1 MKLIAAFLVSFFS
14 ISCTLHH
21 YQIGNQPIKI
31 QEAPEWKE
39 KKKISLESKLPL
51 AEKSGKDNSIAT
63 SYNSGAIH
71 DYLRR
76 GCCIEI
82 QDQAG
87 LHVKYSTKV
96 KDDLLY
102 APTVFLWMFTLGII
116 PVFEK
121 IEADVKIEV
130 FDAANQHLLRE
141 YNYSINERAYNS
153 WLSIPISLILIPND
167 SFAHSFIHMFDYPQK
182 FIANR
187 FEKDFL
193 EDLSAGKFS
202 DSAISQTAKKNN
214 TSHSRIAILP
224 IKYQY
229 SKDIAVANAIR
240 DKVETVLVNK
250 NYTVVERVKL
260 DEILKE
266 LKLSQTGLTTSDQVK
281 IGNML
286 NASNLILGE
295 VIEVNRNDASL
306 EFSIRN
312 IDMETGKILWK
323 HEFSI
328 DEQELTPSLN
338 KAMKD
343 FDSKLKAQN

>member
-1 MKLIAAFLVSFFS
+1 MVIMKLATILLFFFFCMN
-14 ISCTLHH
+14 CTLHH
-21 YQIGNQPIKI
+21 YQIGNQPIKL
-31 QEAPEWKE
+31 QEASEWKE
-39 KKKISLESKLPL
+39 KKKISFESKYPL
-51 AEKSGKDNSIAT
+51 EEKSGKDNSIAT
-63 SYNSGAIH
+63 SYNSGGIR

-87 LHVKYSTKV
+87 LHIKYSTKV
-96 KDDLLY
+96 KDDLMY

-130 FDAANQHLLRE
+130 FDAANQQLLRE

-153 WLSIPISLILIPND
+153 WLTIPISLI
-167 SFAHSFIHMFDYPQK
+167 H
-182 FIANR
+182 
-187 FEKDFL
+187 FL

-202 DSAISQTAKKNN
+202 DSAISQTTKKSI

-229 SKDIAVANAIR
+229 SKDISVANAIR

-306 EFSIRN
+306 EFSADYHCARRP
-312 IDMETGKILWK
+312 
-323 HEFSI
+323 EFN
-328 DEQELTPSLN
+328 T
-338 KAMKD
+338 
-343 FDSKLKAQN
+343 KL

>member
-1 MKLIAAFLVSFFS
+1 MGKMKLIAAFLVSFFS

-21 YQIGNQPIKI
+21 YQIGNQPIKL

-130 FDAANQHLLRE
+130 FDAANQHLLDRK
-141 YNYSINERAYNS
+141 S
-153 WLSIPISLILIPND
+153 
-167 SFAHSFIHMFDYPQK
+167 
-182 FIANR
+182 
-187 FEKDFL
+187 
-193 EDLSAGKFS
+193 
-202 DSAISQTAKKNN
+202 
-214 TSHSRIAILP
+214 
-224 IKYQY
+224 
-229 SKDIAVANAIR
+229 
-240 DKVETVLVNK
+240 
-250 NYTVVERVKL
+250 VV
-260 DEILKE
+260 
-266 LKLSQTGLTTSDQVK
+266 
-281 IGNML
+281 
-286 NASNLILGE
+286 
-295 VIEVNRNDASL
+295 
-306 EFSIRN
+306 
-312 IDMETGKILWK
+312 
-323 HEFSI
+323 
-328 DEQELTPSLN
+328 
-338 KAMKD
+338 
-343 FDSKLKAQN
+343 

>member
-1 MKLIAAFLVSFFS
+1 MKLTSISLLFFS
-14 ISCTLHH
+14 LLNCTLHH
-21 YQIGNQPIKI
+21 YKIGNQAVRIF
-31 QEAPEWKE
+31 ASPEWKE
-39 KKKISLESKLPL
+39 KRKVSLERKNTP
-51 AEKSGKDNSIAT
+51 EDNGKKDNTIAT
-63 SYNSGAIH
+63 SYNSQGIN

-76 GCCIEI
+76 GCCLEI
-82 QDQAG
+82 DEKSNLQ
-87 LHVKYSTKV
+87 VKYSTNV

-121 IEADVKIEV
+121 IEADIKIEV
-130 FDAANQHLLRE
+130 FDAANQQLLKE

-153 WLSIPISLILIPND
+153 WLTIPISLLLITND

-193 EDLSAGKFS
+193 EDLAAGKFS
-202 DSAISQTAKKNN
+202 EAAISQTTKKNN
-214 TSHSRIAILP
+214 STRSRIAILP
-224 IKYQY
+224 IKHQF
-229 SKDIAVANAIR
+229 SKDASVANAIR

-281 IGNML
+281 IGNMI

-295 VIEVNRNDASL
+295 IIEVNRNDTSL

-312 IDMETGKILWK
+312 IEMETGKILWK

-328 DEQELTPSLN
+328 DEQQLTPSLN
-338 KAMKD
+338 QAMKD
-343 FDSKLKAQN
+343 FDLKLRAQN